1 MYLSKTKFSL
11 KQIIGTTAL
20 ALIGVSFIGEFVGD
34 DAYAQRAN
42 RNRDAPAPTEGRQ
55 FSAQAGEVVNEA
67 LQLINS
73 NQHSA
78 ALSKLSEALSIS
90 PLNAYERS
98 TITQM
103 QGASYYELNQYG
115 PAISAFRDSINSG
128 GLLPSEADSLR
139 VNIAQL
145 LIADGQYSQGA
156 GELENY
162 LNRGGQQKPQYI
174 EMLTQAW
181 VQSENY
187 SRALP
192 WAEKWFNS
200 ANPKERKHF
209 DLMNFL
215 FNNLGQQGRQADI
228 VKQMINR
235 WPEDK
240 SLWDAWASMLANGGR
255 EQEAFEVTKMLYLGG
270 ALTSD
275 ADLMKVVQY
284 YSFYDMP
291 YQAAQILEKE
301 MNANRISRSSD
312 KMVQLSSLFRQAREY
327 KRAIP
332 VLESAAASSGQAKLY
347 ADLGEALYNEGEC
360 VKAETAFKS
369 AINKGFDAGKSW
381 MLIATCRYEQTQ
393 KQERI
398 NCQMSEA
405 DKAAAPIN
413 QTRASAI
420 QAFEQVPSSSR
431 EGRNAKQWIKFIKAE
446 TNAVENRCEFELS
459 VEKELC
465 FQMIKQGYDA
475 EVFVGEFKVD
485 DPKCMAFKPEYDSKF
500 RVKIVDG

>member
-1 MYLSKTKFSL
+1 MPLYGRTSSL
-11 KQIIGTTAL
+11 KKLVGISAL
-20 ALIGVSFIGEFVGD
+20 ALLAVGFIGEIASDTAF
-34 DAYAQRAN
+34 AQR
-42 RNRDAPAPTEGRQ
+42 RNKQAPAPAEGRQ
-55 FSAQAGEVVNEA
+55 FSAKAGEAVNAA

-78 ALSKLSEALSIS
+78 ALSQLGNVLAM
-90 PLNAYERS
+90 PDLNPYERS
-98 TITQM
+98 MVYQM
-103 QGASYYELNQYG
+103 QGSSYYELNQYG
-115 PAISAFRDSINSG
+115 PAIGGFQNAINAG
-128 GLLPSEADSLR
+128 GFLPHEADALR
-139 VNIAQL
+139 VSIAQL
-145 LIADGQYSQGA
+145 MIANGQYAEGA
-156 GELENY
+156 QALESY

-187 SRALP
+187 ARALP
-192 WAEKWFNS
+192 WAQKWFDQ

-215 FNNLGQQGRQADI
+215 YNNLGQQGKQADI

-240 SLWDAWASMLANGGR
+240 TLWEAWASMLANGGR

-270 ALTSD
+270 ALNSEQ
-275 ADLMKVVQY
+275 DLMKVVQY

-291 YQAAQILEKE
+291 YQAAEILEKE

-332 VLESAAASSGQAKLY
+332 VLESAAASSGRAKLY
-347 ADLGEALYNEGEC
+347 ADLGEALYNEGQC

-369 AINKGFDAGKSW
+369 AINKGYDAGKSW
-381 MLIATCRYEQTQ
+381 MLIATCRYEDTQ

-398 NCQMSEA
+398 NCKMTEA
-405 DKAAAPIN
+405 QKSAAPITKAREN
-413 QTRASAI
+413 AI
-420 QAFEQVPSSSR
+420 AAFSQVPSSSK
-431 EGRNAKQWIKFIKAE
+431 EGRNSKKWISFIKAE
-446 TNAVENRCEFELS
+446 GQAVDRRCEFERS

-465 FQMIKQGYDA
+465 YQMIKQGYDA

-485 DPKCMAFKPEYDSKF
+485 DPKCMKFKPEYDSKF
-500 RVKIVDG
+500 RVRVVADK

>member
-1 MYLSKTKFSL
+1 
-11 KQIIGTTAL
+11 
-20 ALIGVSFIGEFVGD
+20 
-34 DAYAQRAN
+34 
-42 RNRDAPAPTEGRQ
+42 
-55 FSAQAGEVVNEA
+55 
-67 LQLINS
+67 
-73 NQHSA
+73 
-78 ALSKLSEALSIS
+78 
-90 PLNAYERS
+90 
-98 TITQM
+98 
-103 QGASYYELNQYG
+103 
-115 PAISAFRDSINSG
+115 
-128 GLLPSEADSLR
+128 
-139 VNIAQL
+139 
-145 LIADGQYSQGA
+145 
-156 GELENY
+156 
-162 LNRGGQQKPQYI
+162 
-174 EMLTQAW
+174 
-181 VQSENY
+181 
-187 SRALP
+187 
-192 WAEKWFNS
+192 
-200 ANPKERKHF
+200 
-209 DLMNFL
+209 
-215 FNNLGQQGRQADI
+215 
-228 VKQMINR
+228 
-235 WPEDK
+235 
-240 SLWDAWASMLANGGR
+240 
-255 EQEAFEVTKMLYLGG
+255 
-270 ALTSD
+270 
-275 ADLMKVVQY
+275 MKVVQY

-465 FQMIKQGYDA
+465 FQMIKQGL
-475 EVFVGEFKVD
+475 
-485 DPKCMAFKPEYDSKF
+485 SL
-500 RVKIVDG
+500 IHI

>member
-1 MYLSKTKFSL
+1 
-11 KQIIGTTAL
+11 
-20 ALIGVSFIGEFVGD
+20 
-34 DAYAQRAN
+34 
-42 RNRDAPAPTEGRQ
+42 
-55 FSAQAGEVVNEA
+55 
-67 LQLINS
+67 
-73 NQHSA
+73 
-78 ALSKLSEALSIS
+78 
-90 PLNAYERS
+90 
-98 TITQM
+98 M

-115 PAISAFRDSINSG
+115 PAISSFQNAINAG
-128 GLLPSEADSLR
+128 GLLPNESDALR

-145 LIADGQYSQGA
+145 MIADGQYAQGA

-192 WAEKWFNS
+192 WAEKWFNQ

-215 FNNLGQQGRQADI
+215 FNNLGQQGKQADI

-240 SLWDAWASMLANGGR
+240 TLWDAWASMLANGGR
-255 EQEAFEVTKMLYLGG
+255 EQEAFEVSKMLYLGG
-270 ALTSD
+270 ALSSD
-275 ADLMKVVQY
+275 SDLMKVVQY

-301 MNANRISRSSD
+301 MNAGRISRSSD
-312 KMVQLSSLFRQAREY
+312 KMVQLSGLFRQAREY

-332 VLESAAASSGQAKLY
+332 VLEQAAASSGQAKLY
-347 ADLGEALYNEGEC
+347 ADLGEALYNEGQC

-369 AINKGFDAGKSW
+369 AINKGYDAGKSW
-381 MLIATCRYEQTQ
+381 MLIATCRYEETQ
-393 KQERI
+393 KNERI

-405 DKAAAPIN
+405 DKAAAPI
-413 QTRASAI
+413 TKARANAVN
-420 QAFEQVPSSSR
+420 AFEQVPSSSR
-431 EGRNAKQWIKFIKAE
+431 EGRNAKKWISFIKAE
-446 TNAVENRCEFELS
+446 GQAVDNRCKFELS

-485 DPKCMAFKPEYDSKF
+485 DPNCMSFKAEYDSKF